1 MHSFQSPG
9 EDCYDLGQNA
19 ELSEPWRRPGTVHI
33 RVFWLLHVSDWV
45 DSLIVPGGLLLVIFC
60 WNAVLRFIGWSW
72 KKVKQLKLRCDK
84 YFCRVTHTQH
94 RWRWSFVHCMMEP
107 VCTFSF
113 APLEFCCLHPKTK
126 APSFLGCKQRKTNL
140 MVFGALFKIQKEAN
154 LWSVLNCIFIESNLK
169 GLESM
174 FFLRCFCKV
183 CEWMFVTH

>member
-60 WNAVLRFIGWSW
+60 WNAVLRFIGWGW

-94 RWRWSFVHCMMEP
+94 RWRCSFIHVWWWNQ
-107 VCTFSF
+107 F
-113 APLEFCCLHPKTK
+113 ALSALPLLNSVALTQNKSSL
-126 APSFLGCKQRKTNL
+126 SFLGCKQRKTNL
-140 MVFGALFKIQKEAN
+140 IVFGALFKIQKKLTFGVFWIAY
-154 LWSVLNCIFIESNLK
+154 ILK
-169 GLESM
+169 AI
-174 FFLRCFCKV
+174 
-183 CEWMFVTH
+183 